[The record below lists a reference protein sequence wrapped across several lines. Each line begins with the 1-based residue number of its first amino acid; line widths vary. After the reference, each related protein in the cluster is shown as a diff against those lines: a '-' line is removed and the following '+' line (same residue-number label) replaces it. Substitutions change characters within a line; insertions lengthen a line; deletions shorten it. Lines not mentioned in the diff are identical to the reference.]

1 MSHKPMPDV
10 MTEVAIT
17 RPGDPDVL
25 QPRTVAVP
33 AAREQEVLVRV
44 EAAGVNRPDVM
55 QRLGEYPMPP
65 GVNPTP
71 GLEIA
76 GEVVALGEGATGFAI
91 GDKVC
96 GLTEGGGYAEYCVM
110 PAAQALPCPGDV
122 DAIHAAAIPET
133 FFTVWANLFA
143 IAAAKIGDTVLVHGG
158 TSGIGSTAL
167 MLAKEFGIRACTTD
181 AGPEKCAAALEFGA
195 EVAIDFRQ
203 EDFVDAVSEW
213 TGGRGVDVIVD
224 IVGGA
229 YLERN
234 VTTLSQDGTLLLI
247 GFLSGE
253 VADKVDMLKIALK
266 RATLTGST
274 MRSRTA
280 QEKATIADDLRTKV
294 WPALA
299 AGRCL
304 PLVHEVFPLERAA
317 DAHRLME
324 SGGHVGK
331 IVLQPAA

>member
-1 MSHKPMPDV
+1 MSHQPMPDV

-25 QPRTVAVP
+25 QPRTVAIP
-33 AAREQEVLVRV
+33 TPSEQEVLVQV

-76 GEVVALGEGATGFAI
+76 GEVVALGEGVTGFAI
-91 GDKVC
+91 GDKVF

-110 PAAQALPCPGDV
+110 PAAQALPRPDSV

-133 FFTVWANLFA
+133 FFTVWANLFG
-143 IAAAKIGDTVLVHGG
+143 IAAAKTGDIVLVHGG

-167 MLAKEFGIRACTTD
+167 MLAKEFGIRACATD

-195 EVAIDFRQ
+195 ELAIDFRQ

-213 TGGRGVDVIVD
+213 TGGQGVDVIVD
-224 IVGGA
+224 IVGGT

-234 VTTLSQDGTLLLI
+234 ITTLSRYGTLLLI
-247 GFLSGE
+247 GFLGGE
-253 VADKVDMLKIALK
+253 VADKVDLLKIALK

-280 QEKATIADDLRTKV
+280 QEKADIAGDLRAKV

-324 SGGHVGK
+324 SGRHIGK
-331 IVLQPAA
+331 IVLQPTT